1 MKSQRHRP
9 YGEAQALHMPDRP
22 WQEITMDFITDL
34 PPVKKNGVEVDAI
47 LVIVDRYSKMNV
59 YVPTTKRCDSVEL
72 AIILR
77 DYVVRHYGMPEGIL
91 TDRGSVFT
99 S

>member
-1 MKSQRHRP
+1 
-9 YGEAQALHMPDRP
+9 
-22 WQEITMDFITDL
+22 MDFITDL
-34 PPVKKNGVEVDAI
+34 PLVKKNGIEVDAI
-47 LVIVDRYSKMNV
+47 LVIVDCYSKMNV

-99 S
+99 SQYWLDFAFEAQVKHKLSTAFYL